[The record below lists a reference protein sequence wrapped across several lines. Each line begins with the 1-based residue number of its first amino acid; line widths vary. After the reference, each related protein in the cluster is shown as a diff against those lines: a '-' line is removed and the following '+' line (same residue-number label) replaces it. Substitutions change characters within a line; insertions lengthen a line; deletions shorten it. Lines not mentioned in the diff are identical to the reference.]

1 MWKWSSRQVCNP
13 ISQEAIVR
21 RVYSQLDGVWTWDQ
35 EFSALT
41 APEPEATAAAGGA
54 GGGEVSQTLRLL
66 SADKGSEP
74 HASFES
80 VAAAPRSQLSRKK
93 VFCLQAATGEYA
105 WEYPQGEDESGS
117 GGGPDRSEEAAPIKV
132 FSLLQQE
139 SGGVWVWGWG
149 WSSQSTAF
157 QKVVAPASSSFSSS
171 SSSNSSLQSKSLSLR
186 SPAEGK
192 EESYKPAQFPAA
204 GGEAACQGFLSIFVP
219 CNSHLSCPVLC

>member
-1 MWKWSSRQVCNP
+1 M
-13 ISQEAIVR
+13 
-21 RVYSQLDGVWTWDQ
+21 
-35 EFSALT
+35 
-41 APEPEATAAAGGA
+41 
-54 GGGEVSQTLRLL
+54 SQTLRLL

-80 VAAAPRSQLSRKK
+80 VAAAPRSQLSRRK

-117 GGGPDRSEEAAPIKV
+117 GGGPDRSEEAEAEAAAPIKV

-139 SGGVWVWGWG
+139 SGGVWVWG

-171 SSSNSSLQSKSLSLR
+171 SSSNSSLQSKSLSPR

-192 EESYKPAQFPAA
+192 EEPYKPAQFPAA
-204 GGEAACQGFLSIFVP
+204 GGETACQGFLSIFVP
-219 CNSHLSCPVLC
+219 SNSHLSCSVPPSCLLPSCPVLTCLVFPSCLISSRCEKSVAGSAHGRVAVLRQRLQP